1 MASPSLQDGID
12 EAGSAVRLRWTDK
25 PQVWTPPVV
34 KPEYSGWREEQAAWQ
49 NGVALLDLSY
59 HMWDT
64 FVTGPDATKMLSELS
79 ANNYENFAIDQA
91 KQLVVVNENGF
102 LIGDA
107 ILLRRA
113 EQDYVITGRPTVQNW
128 ITYQAQQRGYDVSL
142 SSDPD
147 CSRDAGH
154 IPPFFR
160 YQIQGPY
167 AQQLIEA
174 AFDGPLPETK
184 FFHAS
189 HVTLGGKR
197 FRALRH
203 GMAGQPG
210 YEFIGDHA
218 DHAPVKEA
226 LMKAGEQF
234 GLELVGSLAYPTA
247 QAEGG
252 WVPAPIPAIYDDS
265 ASQTAY
271 RSWLPL
277 HTPDGMQPLHGS
289 FYSPEIADYYVTPYE
304 LDYGRSISFGHDFLG
319 RDALRALKDAER
331 RRKVTLVMRAD
342 DVASVLGA
350 GHGIVNTLA
359 KQRVESSDGGLVG
372 KTEYTAFSDP
382 YGTMLSLALVSQDMA
397 APGTEVTVVWGD
409 HPGGDVARDAEL
421 SLPRIRATVQPCP
434 YNEFARA
441 GYRQD

>member
-1 MASPSLQDGID
+1 MAAPSLQDGID
-12 EAGSAVRLRWTDK
+12 RAGSAVGLRWTDT
-25 PQVWTPPVV
+25 PQPWTPPVV
-34 KPEYSGWREEQAAWQ
+34 EPEYAGWRTEQAAWQ
-49 NGVALLDLSY
+49 HGVALMDLSY

-64 FVTGPDATKMLSELS
+64 FITGPDATRMLSELS
-79 ANNYENFAIDQA
+79 ANDYEKFAVDQA

-102 LIGDA
+102 LVGDA
-107 ILLRRA
+107 ILLRRG
-113 EQDYVITGRPTVQNW
+113 EQDYVVTGRPTVQNW
-128 ITYQAQQRGYDVSL
+128 ITYHARQRGYDVDL
-142 SSDPD
+142 ASDPD
-147 CSRDAGH
+147 CSRDPGH

-160 YQIQGPY
+160 YQIQGPH

-174 AFDGPLPETK
+174 AFGGPLPGTR

-189 HVTLGGKR
+189 HVTLAGKH

-234 GLELVGSLAYPTA
+234 GLERVGSLAYPTA

-252 WVPAPIPAIYDDS
+252 WVPAPVPAIYDDTPD
-265 ASQTAY
+265 QRAY

-277 HTPDGMQPLHGS
+277 HTPDGMQPLNGS
-289 FYSPEIADYYVTPYE
+289 FHSPDIADYCVTPYE
-304 LDYGRSISFGHDFLG
+304 LGYGRSVSFRHDFLG
-319 RDALRALKDAER
+319 RDALRALRDAER
-331 RRKVTLVMRAD
+331 RRKVTLVMDAD
-342 DVASVLGA
+342 DVAAALGT

-359 KQRVESSDGGLVG
+359 KQRVEADGALVG

-382 YGTMLSLALVSQDMA
+382 YGTLLSLALVAPDKA
-397 APGTEVTVVWGD
+397 APGTRVTVVWGD
-409 HPGGDVARDAEL
+409 HPGGGVAPDADL
-421 SLPRIRATVQPCP
+421 GFPRIRATVQPCP

-441 GYRQD
+441 GYRKD

>member
-1 MASPSLQDGID
+1 MASPSLQDGIT
-12 EAGSAVRLRWTDK
+12 EAGSAVRLRWTDRPK
-25 PQVWTPPVV
+25 PWTPPVV
-34 KPEYSGWREEQAAWQ
+34 APEYAGWRKEQAAWHG
-49 NGVALLDLSY
+49 GVALMDLSY

-64 FVTGPDATKMLSELS
+64 FVSGPDATRMLSELS
-79 ANNYENFAIDQA
+79 ANNYDNVVANQA

-102 LIGDA
+102 LVGDA
-107 ILLRRA
+107 ILLCRGER
-113 EQDYVITGRPTVQNW
+113 DYVVTGRPTVQNW
-128 ITYQAQQRGYDVSL
+128 LTYHARQRGYDVEL
-142 SSDPD
+142 ASDPD
-147 CSRDAGH
+147 CSRDPSH

-167 AQQLIEA
+167 ARQLTEA
-174 AFDGPLPETK
+174 AFRGPLPETK

-189 HVTLGGKR
+189 DVTLAGR
-197 FRALRH
+197 RVRALRH

-218 DHAPVKEA
+218 DHAPVRDA
-226 LMKAGEQF
+226 LLEAGEQF
-234 GLELVGSLAYPTA
+234 GLERVGSLAYPTA

-265 ASQTAY
+265 AGQTAY
-271 RSWLPL
+271 RTWLPL

-289 FYSPEIADYYVTPYE
+289 FYSPRIADYYVTPYE
-304 LDYGRSISFGHDFLG
+304 LGYGRSVSFRHDFLG
-319 RDALRALKDAER
+319 RDALRALRDAGER
-331 RRKVTLVMRAD
+331 RHKVTLVMRAD
-342 DVASVLGA
+342 DVASVLGE

-359 KQRVESSDGGLVG
+359 KQRVESGGALVG

-382 YGTMLSLALVSQDMA
+382 YGTMLSLALVAPEA
-397 APGTEVTVVWGD
+397 AKPGTEVTVVWGD
-409 HPGGDVARDAEL
+409 HPGGDTAPDAEL
-421 SLPRIRATVQPCP
+421 GLPRIRATVQPCP

>member
-1 MASPSLQDGID
+1 MAPSLQDGITK
-12 EAGSAVRLRWTDK
+12 AGSAVRLRWTDT
-25 PQVWTPPVV
+25 PHVWTPPVV
-34 KPEYSGWREEQAAWQ
+34 APEYSGWRKEQAAWRD
-49 NGVALLDLSY
+49 GVALLDLSY

-64 FVTGPDATKMLSELS
+64 FVSGPDATRMLSELS
-79 ANNYENFAIDQA
+79 ANNYQKFAIDQA
-91 KQLVVVNENGF
+91 KQFIVVNENGY
-102 LIGDA
+102 LVGDA
-107 ILLRRA
+107 ILLRRG
-113 EQDYVITGRPTVQNW
+113 EQDYTITGRPTNQNW
-128 ITYQAQQRGYDVSL
+128 ITYFAQQGKYDVEL

-147 CSRDAGH
+147 CSRDPNH

-160 YQIQGPY
+160 YQIQGPF

-184 FFHAS
+184 FFHTTN
-189 HVTLGGKR
+189 VTLAGKT

-210 YEFIGDHA
+210 YEFIGAYA

-226 LMKAGEQF
+226 LQKAGEQF

-252 WVPAPIPAIYDDS
+252 WIPAPVPAIYDDTP
-265 ASQTAY
+265 SQTAY
-271 RSWLPL
+271 REWLPL

-289 FYSPEIADYYVTPYE
+289 FYSPNIADYYVTPYE
-304 LDYGRSISFGHDFLG
+304 LDYGRSISFNHDFLG
-319 RDALRALKDAER
+319 RDALRALEDAER
-331 RRKVTLVMRAD
+331 RHKVTLVMQAD

-350 GHGIVNTLA
+350 DHGIVNTVA
-359 KQRVESSDGGLVG
+359 RQRVETDGGLVG
-372 KTEYTAFSDP
+372 TTEYTAFSNP
-382 YGTMLSLALVSQDMA
+382 HGTMLSLALVSESVSK
-397 APGTEVTVVWGD
+397 PGTEVTVVWGN
-409 HPGGDVARDAEL
+409 HPGGDVAADADL
-421 SLPRIRATVQPCP
+421 GFPRIRATVQPCP